1 MAAMSLFTPLSR
13 WLRRPWVLALGVVV
27 CLITTAALVLRA
39 GRGPGDALVETVKRG
54 DLVVTLT
61 EAGVLRPAESI
72 TYRSPLTGR
81 ETEITYLTAEGTYV
95 KQGDLLI
102 RLDTTGLARELDQA
116 IDVARQ
122 ADVDVKA
129 AESER
134 DDAAAAVESATDG
147 SGALDVEEANAKL
160 RLAERN
166 AARLRADYDGL
177 RPLLDK
183 GFITREELDRAA
195 FDADQADVE
204 LSLMRKRVALL
215 TSRTRPRDEQRA
227 RVQVEQRNV
236 QVTNARQRAK
246 DVHAL
251 VESLRAAL
259 GACNIYA
266 SHAGLVVHEE
276 FLTANPRRRV
286 RVGDRVSSTL
296 GLVTIPEVERMWLD
310 TSVREADLWRVK
322 AGQTVAVNV
331 DAFPAMRLTGH
342 VVSIGTLGRSAAE
355 RPFDEKRFGVTVAID
370 GANRDLRP
378 DMTARAA
385 IAVAERRHV
394 LMIPVSALVKQG
406 DGWGA
411 AVVRGWS
418 TETRRVTV
426 GENNGFDVE
435 ILEGLKEG
443 ERVSLSGGSAAGAA
457 GGRR

>member
-1 MAAMSLFTPLSR
+1 MSAMSLITPVSR
-13 WLRRPWVLALGVVV
+13 WLRRPWVALAVGV
-27 CLITTAALVLRA
+27 CLVTTAVLVLRA

-54 DLVVTLT
+54 DVVVTLT

-72 TYRSPLTGR
+72 TYRSPLAGR
-81 ETEITYLTAEGTYV
+81 DTEITHLTPEGTYV
-95 KQGDLLI
+95 KEGDLLI

-116 IDVARQ
+116 VDAARQ
-122 ADVDVKA
+122 ADVEVKA
-129 AESER
+129 AQSDR
-134 DDAAAAVESATDG
+134 DDAAAAVDSATDG

-166 AARLRADYDGL
+166 AARLREAYDGL

-183 GFITREELDRAA
+183 GFITRDELDRAA
-195 FDADQADVE
+195 FEADQADIE

-215 TSRTRPRDEQRA
+215 TSKTRPRDEQRA
-227 RVQVEQRNV
+227 RVQVEQRDV
-236 QVTNARQRAK
+236 QVANAVQHAK

-251 VESLRAAL
+251 VETLR
-259 GACNIYA
+259 GAIAGCTIYA

-276 FLTANPRRRV
+276 FLGANPRRRV
-286 RVGDRVSSTL
+286 RVGDRVSSTQ

-322 AGQTVAVNV
+322 TGQAVAVNV
-331 DAFPAMRLTGH
+331 DAFPAMRLTGR

-385 IAVAERRHV
+385 IAVADRRQV
-394 LMIPVSALVKQG
+394 LTIPVSALVKQG
-406 DGWGA
+406 DGWVV

-418 TETRRVTV
+418 TEMRRVTV

-435 ILEGLKEG
+435 VLDGLKEG
-443 ERVSLSGGSAAGAA
+443 ERVSLSGGPASASGGAK
-457 GGRR
+457 